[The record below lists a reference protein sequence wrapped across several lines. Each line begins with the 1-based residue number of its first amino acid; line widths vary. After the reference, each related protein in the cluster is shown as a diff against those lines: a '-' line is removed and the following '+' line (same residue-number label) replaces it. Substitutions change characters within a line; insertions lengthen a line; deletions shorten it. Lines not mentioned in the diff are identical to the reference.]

1 MKFSITK
8 LIGVDYLLNRAA
20 ASVDATRRHLFGVR
34 SMYNGLEK
42 GSNHG
47 DTTAADI
54 APAVVPVS
62 GNGHQVP
69 MTPSRPLASA
79 NVHQQS
85 SLRQP
90 LGVQ

>member
-1 MKFSITK
+1 M
-8 LIGVDYLLNRAA
+8 DYLLNRAA

-34 SMYNGLEK
+34 SMYNGLEQQ
-42 GSNHG
+42 GYNHG
-47 DTTAADI
+47 AADI

-69 MTPSRPLASA
+69 VTPSRLLASA
-79 NVHQQS
+79 NVHQQL
-85 SLRQP
+85 SLQQP